1 MRPFSRSIF
10 CFTARNSRSVASAM
24 TVLVFFPLDFAATKG
39 ISQYSILAGRIPAI
53 ERSPAPAGIHQTSKN
68 IIMSDTYVPLIS
80 SGVAGPLGVVHLPR
94 LWQKVSLE
102 ENGKLAAGYPGV
114 GKGFDAMTLA
124 ALGLE
129 EQAVRNYIKQNKP
142 TYPEFEAWVN
152 KNAKSLNRDAIEKH
166 NAAVRGYNH
175 DDETRKGILGACKIA
190 DDASSPKD
198 AVNLNNLDDWY
209 EFHQAVLQ

>member
-1 MRPFSRSIF
+1 
-10 CFTARNSRSVASAM
+10 
-24 TVLVFFPLDFAATKG
+24 
-39 ISQYSILAGRIPAI
+39 
-53 ERSPAPAGIHQTSKN
+53 
-68 IIMSDTYVPLIS
+68 MSDTYVPLIS
-80 SGVAGPLGVVHLPR
+80 SGVAGPLGVLHLPR

-102 ENGKLAAGYPGV
+102 KKGKLASGYPGV
-114 GKGFDAMTLA
+114 GKGFDAMMLA

-142 TYPEFEAWVN
+142 TYPEFEAWVK

-175 DDETRKGILGACKIA
+175 DDETRKEILGNCQMA
-190 DDASSPKD
+190 DDSSAPKD

-209 EFHQAVLQ
+209 EFHKAVFQ